1 MNIAEDKMASTESN
15 SPSAPGEKQS
25 VSPSQHTDL
34 TESTSSENFQADT
47 LRKFSYSELAEATNS
62 FSNSVCLGG
71 GTFGIVYRGCLP
83 IGDFAVKKLYY
94 TGDGQHIEE
103 FENRINVIGMAR
115 HRHLVS
121 LIGYCCE
128 EYDRL
133 LVLEFV
139 PNRSLRFH
147 LRDAE
152 RRSKLKWSKRMKIAI
167 GSAKGLKYLHE
178 YCEPKIIHGGIKS
191 DNILLD
197 RNFEPKVADFGLAIL
212 LEGYDAARIY
222 VDSNISDL
230 EKISELDIYS
240 FGVTLLELI
249 TGRKIYEDE
258 YIVKWARPLM
268 IKGDSINVDYD
279 GLVDSTLK
287 GQYDQ
292 SEVERIIYCIA
303 ASIYTP
309 SSKLRPKMG
318 QILEA
323 LEGLIP
329 HQQLWAVEE
338 HKEITEVSNQLWSKA
353 TPSQGTGPKIMQI
366 QEMPAESNYSALE
379 PAAMLSE
386 TSLEATAQSAIPP
399 SRLMKIYHILNK
411 IVSRIKNSNVSTIG
425 VYGGE
430 GIGKT
435 TLSEALKIQPAIRD
449 MFHFVIW
456 VSVPKVWNLREVQLQ
471 IGRQLPLS
479 GKKRINK
486 YTLMSFLESVK
497 FILILDGVN
506 GFISLNIVGI
516 PEPTPENG
524 SKIVLTARSAE
535 VCDRMSADLK
545 INLEDL
551 FRELFCENVGEIVY
565 SFKLQPLAPKVV
577 DLCCNHSHAIFLMSK
592 ALKDESDV
600 RVWKNA
606 VDMLSRQPASPEQEI
621 ENIMVNILK
630 FSYDRLPDDTTRRC
644 LKNCALF
651 FEKQEIARESLIDN
665 WISDDLMDMYQKGQK
680 VIETLVTAGLL
691 ESSEDG
697 QVFKLHEIDSS
708 LLLEHVFPSRL
719 FLRRK
724 GSTLTELLMDENW
737 ENSDE
742 IYLMDNELTELS
754 EKLSSQAQAL
764 FLQRNL
770 KLRKISDTFFQD
782 MLALQI
788 LNLSVTSIKF
798 LPDSLF
804 GLVNL
809 KRLSL
814 NRCVL
819 LKLLPSRVGDLSCL
833 EVLHLEG
840 TAIVALPREVEHLK
854 NLTSL
859 KVSFREPVIF
869 DHPKKMIPDG
879 VIKKLSKLKKLRIDV
894 SPEDGRW
901 KASVVSIVLEVCT
914 LTTLDT
920 LQFYFPNV
928 KLLSQINWDTTPTS
942 PPLSH
947 FKFIVGD
954 HTNRIIC
961 RLPHDVDVELG
972 RYDKCLKYV
981 NGEGAPEEI
990 KKVLRHTSA
999 FFLDRNMS
1007 VEKLSEFEISNMM
1020 QLKCCVAGECDK
1032 LQTIIEGDQM
1042 VTSASGEVELGLESL
1057 EYLYIYYAKSLRSIC
1072 EGRLDNSSFKKL
1084 KYLTLHMCP
1093 ELTIIFMPEL
1103 LVNLSSLE
1111 ELIVDDCSEVKS
1123 LVHCKDN
1130 EHEIKH
1136 ILPALK
1142 KISFHFLPE
1151 LDSISDVVSI
1161 APRIEWMD
1169 FYYCPN
1175 LKSLPIS
1182 KAIHTKLRQIKGE
1195 ESWWQSLEWQN
1206 NEQDSNW
1213 EDIFTPV
1220 DEWD

>member
-1 MNIAEDKMASTESN
+1 MQILKALQGVISHKELWIED
-15 SPSAPGEKQS
+15 EKQL
-25 VSPSQHTDL
+25 VSPLQHANL
-34 TESTSSENFQADT
+34 NKSRSSEDFEAHGP
-47 LRKFSYSELAEATNS
+47 RKFTFEELAIATRH
-62 FSNSVCLGG
+62 FSNNNVLS
-71 GTFGIVYRGCLP
+71 
-83 IGDFAVKKLYY
+83 IGDFGDVYKGILPNGETIAIKKLTYV
-94 TGDGQHIEE
+94 DEQLEEE
-103 FENRINVIGMAR
+103 FENQIMAVGKVR
-115 HRHLVS
+115 HRNLVR

-128 EYDRL
+128 EYDKL
-133 LVLEFV
+133 LVLEFI
-139 PNRSLRFH
+139 PNKSLRFH
-147 LRDAE
+147 LSDTKQ
-152 RRSKLKWSKRMKIAI
+152 RSNLEWSKRMKIAI
-167 GSAKGLKYLHE
+167 DSAKGLEYLHE
-178 YCEPKIIHGGIKS
+178 HYHHSKIIHKDIKAE
-191 DNILLD
+191 NVLLD
-197 RNFEPKVADFGLAIL
+197 ENFTPKIVDFGLA
-212 LEGYDAARIY
+212 EFFPKTDPRRISADRKEASAY
-222 VDSNISDL
+222 TDPKISDSQS
-230 EKISELDIYS
+230 IFDGSDTYS
-240 FGVTLLELI
+240 FGIVLLELI
-249 TGRKIYEDE
+249 TGGRNKDT
-258 YIVKWARPLM
+258 VNWARPLM

-318 QILEA
+318 QILKA

-353 TPSQGTGPKIMQI
+353 TSSQGTEPKIMQIQEMPGESNYSTEHKDITEVSNQLWSKATSSQGTEPKIMQI

-411 IVSRIKNSNVSTIG
+411 IVTRIENSNVSTIG

-435 TLSEALKIQPAIRD
+435 TLLEALKIQPAIRD

-456 VSVPKVWNLREVQLQ
+456 VSVPKVWNLREVQLH
-471 IGRQLPLS
+471 IGRQLPLPD
-479 GKKRINK
+479 KKIINAW
-486 YTLMSFLESVK
+486 TLLSFLESVK
-497 FILILDGVN
+497 FILILDGVH
-506 GFISLNIVGI
+506 GFMSLNMVGI

-524 SKIVLTARSAE
+524 SKIVLTTRSAE

-545 INLEDL
+545 INLEYL
-551 FRELFCENVGEIVY
+551 FWELFCENVGEIVH

-600 RVWKNA
+600 RVWNNA
-606 VDMLSRQPASPEQEI
+606 VEMLSRQPASPEQEI
-621 ENIMVNILK
+621 EKVMVNILK

-697 QVFKLHEIDSS
+697 QVFKLHEIDRY
-708 LLLEHVFPSRL
+708 LLLEYVFPSRL

-724 GSTLTELLMDENW
+724 DSRLTGLLMDENW

-754 EKLSSQAQAL
+754 EKLSSRAQAF

-770 KLRKISDTFFQD
+770 KLRKISNTFFQD

-788 LNLSVTSIKF
+788 LNLSVTSIKS

-819 LKLLPSRVGDLSCL
+819 LKLLPSSVGDLSCL

-859 KVSFREPVIF
+859 KVSFREPVSF
-869 DHPKKMIPDG
+869 DHPRKMISDG
-879 VIKKLSKLKKLRIDV
+879 VIKKLSKLKNLCIDV

-901 KASVVSIVLEVCT
+901 KASVISIVLEVCS

-928 KLLSQINWDTTPTS
+928 ELLSQINWDTTPTF

-961 RLPHDVDVELG
+961 
-972 RYDKCLKYV
+972 
-981 NGEGAPEEI
+981 
-990 KKVLRHTSA
+990 
-999 FFLDRNMS
+999 
-1007 VEKLSEFEISNMM
+1007 
-1020 QLKCCVAGECDK
+1020 
-1032 LQTIIEGDQM
+1032 
-1042 VTSASGEVELGLESL
+1042 
-1057 EYLYIYYAKSLRSIC
+1057 
-1072 EGRLDNSSFKKL
+1072 
-1084 KYLTLHMCP
+1084 
-1093 ELTIIFMPEL
+1093 
-1103 LVNLSSLE
+1103 
-1111 ELIVDDCSEVKS
+1111 
-1123 LVHCKDN
+1123 
-1130 EHEIKH
+1130 
-1136 ILPALK
+1136 
-1142 KISFHFLPE
+1142 
-1151 LDSISDVVSI
+1151 
-1161 APRIEWMD
+1161 
-1169 FYYCPN
+1169 
-1175 LKSLPIS
+1175 
-1182 KAIHTKLRQIKGE
+1182 
-1195 ESWWQSLEWQN
+1195 
-1206 NEQDSNW
+1206 
-1213 EDIFTPV
+1213 
-1220 DEWD
+1220 

>member
-1 MNIAEDKMASTESN
+1 MAV
-15 SPSAPGEKQS
+15 GK
-25 VSPSQHTDL
+25 V
-34 TESTSSENFQADT
+34 
-47 LRKFSYSELAEATNS
+47 
-62 FSNSVCLGG
+62 
-71 GTFGIVYRGCLP
+71 
-83 IGDFAVKKLYY
+83 
-94 TGDGQHIEE
+94 
-103 FENRINVIGMAR
+103 R
-115 HRHLVS
+115 HPNLVR

-128 EYDRL
+128 GYL
-133 LVLEFV
+133 KFLVLEFI
-139 PNRSLRFH
+139 PNKSLGFH
-147 LRDAE
+147 LSDTE
-152 RRSKLKWSKRMKIAI
+152 SRSNLKWSTRMKIAI
-167 GSAKGLKYLHE
+167 ESAKGLEYLHE
-178 YCEPKIIHGGIKS
+178 HYPHSQIKANDIFLDENFTPKIVDFWHAEFFPKTDPRRIS
-191 DNILLD
+191 AD
-197 RNFEPKVADFGLAIL
+197 RKEAS
-212 LEGYDAARIY
+212 IY
-222 VDSNISDL
+222 TDLKISDSQS
-230 EKISELDIYS
+230 IFDRSEIYS
-240 FGVTLLELI
+240 FGVVLLELI
-249 TGRKIYEDE
+249 TGRRNKD
-258 YIVKWARPLM
+258 IVNWARPLI